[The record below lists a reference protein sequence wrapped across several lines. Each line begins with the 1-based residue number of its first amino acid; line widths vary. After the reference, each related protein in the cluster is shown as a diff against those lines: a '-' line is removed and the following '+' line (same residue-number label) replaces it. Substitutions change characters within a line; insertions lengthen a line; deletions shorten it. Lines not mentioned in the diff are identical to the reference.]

1 MFEEALVQYYMDHIH
16 KQLSENSSSDDED
29 EPQPSNKGNSSW
41 LYGYWSTP
49 QATEKKQR
57 KEKKEN
63 KKKKNAEK
71 TAVLDVDVVY
81 MSQVSNL
88 LIKVFRVQ
96 KLQNQK
102 EQNFGIFRIYDDN
115 IFVGS
120 DQKIYLFNLTT

>member
-1 MFEEALVQYYMDHIH
+1 MDHIH
-16 KQLSENSSSDDED
+16 KQLSENSSSDED
-29 EPQPSNKGNSSW
+29 EPEPSKNANSSW

-49 QATEKKQR
+49 QATEKKQK
-57 KEKKEN
+57 KEKKE
-63 KKKKNAEK
+63 KKSNKNAEK
-71 TAVLDVDVVY
+71 AGVLDVDVVY

-102 EQNFGIFRIYDDN
+102 EPNFGIFRIYDDN
-115 IFVGS
+115 IFVGG